1 MMPPGTLRCLG
12 RMSISPLHIVGLS
25 EAHGC
30 NSSTWE
36 VEAGGSQWVLGQ
48 PRLHSETP
56 PHKAWNSV
64 WTNSQET
71 NKDNPLNTYTNMYMR
86 LQLLRPHLTG
96 YLSRPLKST
105 LLLNFWRI
113 FNTMATFLHFFK
125 LVLTTCHLSLLLGLR
140 SMPPAAC
147 CMHPEPRRISSMG
160 RGLTSTGWAGK
171 GGSHLQFQPSGSCGL
186 RTAVKSRT
194 TWAA

>member
-1 MMPPGTLRCLG
+1 MVNWSALSLVEMMPPGTLRCLG

-25 EAHGC
+25 KAHGC

-36 VEAGGSQWVLGQ
+36 VEAGGSQWVLGRL
-48 PRLHSETP
+48 RLHSETP

-71 NKDNPLNTYTNMYMR
+71 DKDNPLNTYTNMYMR
-86 LQLLRPHLTG
+86 LQFLRPHLTG

-113 FNTMATFLHFFK
+113 FDTMATFLHCFNR
-125 LVLTTCHLSLLLGLR
+125 LSPVPSVRITVHATSCLLY
-140 SMPPAAC
+140 A
-147 CMHPEPRRISSMG
+147 PR
-160 RGLTSTGWAGK
+160 A
-171 GGSHLQFQPSGSCGL
+171 
-186 RTAVKSRT
+186 
-194 TWAA
+194 